1 MLVACAPL
9 STSSSWRRFSS
20 SSPSPCAP
28 SRDGGAPASSSSARS
43 GPRRPPSGPPR
54 SCCPGSG
61 RSLLGL
67 LFVGNGLRVVRPEG
81 RSRTN
86 ALALV
91 LGVAMVTATVLAIW
105 LFPTEPAPSRRGRRR
120 RRAPAA
126 RLPGL
131 ALVSFALYCLAYLRR
146 RPRPDPAAI
155 IVLGS
160 GLVDGTVPT
169 LLAHRLDAAL
179 EAWRDERALGHDPL
193 VVPSGGQGD
202 DEPMAEG
209 VAMTAYL
216 VAHGIPP
223 EAVATEDRS
232 TTTEENL
239 LLSREILRARGLAEA
254 GHLRVVTSSYH
265 VGRAALLTRSLGI
278 DADVTGGT
286 DGVVLPAQRV
296 PARVPRRADA
306 PSAHQPRRPRRVGRG
321 DGLPGVC
328 RPPPLTGAARS
339 ARGWPAAPGRRGAPA

>member
-1 MLVACAPL
+1 MRPLVDLVLVAAFL
-9 STSSSWRRFSS
+9 VLLALAVRTE
-20 SSPSPCAP
+20 
-28 SRDGGAPASSSSARS
+28 
-43 GPRRPPSGPPR
+43 PRRWRTGVLLLGALWAVTTAVGASPLLLPR
-54 SCCPGSG
+54 VGAM
-61 RSLLGL
+61 LLGL
-67 LFVGNGLRVVRPEG
+67 LFVGTGLRVVRPEG

-105 LFPTEPAPSRRGRRR
+105 LFPTSHTL
-120 RRAPAA
+120 RAVVGVVVVL
-126 RLPGL
+126 LPGYPGL
-131 ALVSFALYCLAYLRR
+131 VLVSFALYCLAYLRR
-146 RPRPDPAAI
+146 RPRPGPAAI

-239 LLSREILRARGLAEA
+239 LLSREILRARGLTEA
-254 GHLRVVTSSYH
+254 GHLQVVTSSYH

-278 DADVTGGT
+278 DADVTT
-286 DGVVLPAQRV
+286 APTAWYFL
-296 PARVPRRADA
+296 
-306 PSAHQPRRPRRVGRG
+306 PSAFLRELLAALTLHPRTNLA
-321 DGLPGVC
+321 GLGVWAAGTAYLAYAV
-328 RPPPLTGAARS
+328 PLR
-339 ARGWPAAPGRRGAPA
+339 

>member
-1 MLVACAPL
+1 MRPLVDLVLVAAFL
-9 STSSSWRRFSS
+9 VLFALAVRTE
-20 SSPSPCAP
+20 
-28 SRDGGAPASSSSARS
+28 
-43 GPRRPPSGPPR
+43 PRRWRTGVLLLGALWAVTTAVGASPLLLPR
-54 SCCPGSG
+54 VGAM
-61 RSLLGL
+61 LLGL
-67 LFVGNGLRVVRPEG
+67 LFVGTGLRVVRPEG

-105 LFPTEPAPSRRGRRR
+105 LFPTSHTL
-120 RRAPAA
+120 RAVVGVVVVL
-126 RLPGL
+126 LPGYPGL
-131 ALVSFALYCLAYLRR
+131 VLVSFALYCLAYLRR
-146 RPRPDPAAI
+146 RPRPGPAAI

-216 VAHGIPP
+216 VAHGAPP

-239 LLSREILRARGLAEA
+239 LLSREILRARGLTEA
-254 GHLRVVTSSYH
+254 GHLQVVTSSYH

-278 DADVTGGT
+278 DADVTT
-286 DGVVLPAQRV
+286 APTAWYFL
-296 PARVPRRADA
+296 
-306 PSAHQPRRPRRVGRG
+306 PSAFLRELLAALTLHPRTNLA
-321 DGLPGVC
+321 GLGVWAAGTAYLAYAV
-328 RPPPLTGAARS
+328 PLR
-339 ARGWPAAPGRRGAPA
+339 

>member
-1 MLVACAPL
+1 MRPLVDIVLVAAFL
-9 STSSSWRRFSS
+9 VLFALVVRTE
-20 SSPSPCAP
+20 
-28 SRDGGAPASSSSARS
+28 
-43 GPRRPPSGPPR
+43 PRRWRTGVLLLGALWAATTAVGASPLVLPWVGAM
-54 SCCPGSG
+54 
-61 RSLLGL
+61 LLGL
-67 LFVGNGLRVVRPEG
+67 LFLGTGLRVARPEG

-91 LGVAMVTATVLAIW
+91 LGVAMVTATVTAIW
-105 LFPTEPAPSRRGRRR
+105 LFPPSPTLLGVVGVVVLL
-120 RRAPAA
+120 
-126 RLPGL
+126 LPGCPG
-131 ALVSFALYCLAYLRR
+131 LVLVAYALYCLAYGRR
-146 RPRPDPAAI
+146 RPRPAPAAI

-179 EAWRDERALGHDPL
+179 AAWRAERAIGHEPL
-193 VVPSGGQGD
+193 LVPSGGQGD

-216 VAHGIPP
+216 VAHGIPA

-239 LLSREILRARGLAEA
+239 LLSREILRARGLADA

-278 DADVTGGT
+278 DADVTAAPT
-286 DGVVLPAQRV
+286 AWYFL
-296 PARVPRRADA
+296 
-306 PSAHQPRRPRRVGRG
+306 PSAFLREFLGALTLHPRTNLA
-321 DGLPGVC
+321 GLGVWAAGTAYLAYAV
-328 RPPPLTGAARS
+328 PLR
-339 ARGWPAAPGRRGAPA
+339 